1 MTATITSSGSQL
13 PDRGL
18 PVLDVGDAG
27 ADGTEDDLLAR
38 GAQRDGRGD
47 LLRAVHVLQIDPAAL
62 LIADAR
68 RVDGLGRVEVGAV
81 VQAAE
86 EPLEQRRLPH
96 DDVDEVD
103 AAAGRVLAARDG
115 DEWRDRMSRVGEEH
129 VLAGRD
135 DQQRERGREQH
146 EPERQDAAGSQPALH
161 SSDREIAAVDLHG
174 RPGHVRGPGGG
185 EEADDVAELARRAHA
200 PDRDLGELRRPAGPS
215 AP

>member
-1 MTATITSSGSQL
+1 MPRRTVKWTESPTAVFRIRGEDVLRAADASAVDGDDHVVGLQL

-18 PVLDVGDAG
+18 AVLDEGDTS
-27 ADGTEDDLLAR
+27 ADGPEDDLLAR
-38 GAQRDGRGD
+38 GTQRDGGRD

-62 LIADAR
+62 LLADAR

-103 AAAGRVLAARDG
+103 APAGRVLAAGDG
-115 DEWRDRMSRVGEEH
+115 DEWRDRMGGVREEH

-135 DQQRERGREQH
+135 DQQCERGREQH
-146 EPERQDAAGSQPALH
+146 EPERKDAAGSQPALH
-161 SSDREIAAVDLHG
+161 SSDREM
-174 RPGHVRGPGGG
+174 P
-185 EEADDVAELARRAHA
+185 
-200 PDRDLGELRRPAGPS
+200 PS
-215 AP
+215 TWTVVPVT